1 MRESLILDDASFCP
15 IHYLSGALLSRF
27 GSAKWR
33 TIQRKVTHHT
43 AQSETAYKAKLEN
56 SQQKTNRKFGTFGF
70 FAYLWTHGD
79 RSAELLHYFLSLVA
93 FSGSEAM
100 FSYTS
105 TRFSSRGRVISNKAR
120 LFSISITLG
129 FLLLEPS
136 FVMKFCTVESWRF
149 MKSLSK
155 KVTLLLT
162 IWFIVVFLKEI
173 VLLFLR
179 YS

>member
-1 MRESLILDDASFCP
+1 MRESLILDDASFCAP
-15 IHYLSGALLSRF
+15 QYLSGALHSRF

-56 SQQKTNRKFGTFGF
+56 SQQKINRKFGTFGF

-120 LFSISITLG
+120 LFFNKYNTGI
-129 FLLLEPS
+129 S
-136 FVMKFCTVESWRF
+136 FVRAVLCYEILYSRK
-149 MKSLSK
+149 
-155 KVTLLLT
+155 LT
-162 IWFIVVFLKEI
+162 IYEI
-173 VLLFLR
+173 TK
-179 YS
+179 